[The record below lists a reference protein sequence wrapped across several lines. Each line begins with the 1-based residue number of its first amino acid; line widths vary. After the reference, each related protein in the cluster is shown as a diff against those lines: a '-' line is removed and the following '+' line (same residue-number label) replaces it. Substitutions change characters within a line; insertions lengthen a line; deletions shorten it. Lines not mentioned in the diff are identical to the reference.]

1 MTPSLKQGEN
11 MKTRSISYVGIITLT
26 SCLSFS
32 VIAETTSQVYVQASE
47 GSFNN
52 AAINQL
58 YTKINQQRPNYVF
71 SGTPLQTF
79 TAAET
84 HSAFAFTALENS
96 TIKGNLVQA
105 TLKAIQE
112 YKVTEVKAAIRTPIE
127 MCLLRS
133 KTDVSAKQVLIQ
145 IASHPAALKQID
157 KWKSQYNALEEL
169 SIPKGTAEAA
179 RMVATGELPSGTGA
193 IGACML
199 EDLYPQLVVTEKSIQ
214 DNKDNRTLF
223 ALMKLTIRDLPIS
236 EKRANKELREVIL
249 KSEKLEN

>member
-1 MTPSLKQGEN
+1 
-11 MKTRSISYVGIITLT
+11 MKIRPTAYVGIITLA

-32 VIAETTSQVYVQASE
+32 VAAETTSPVYVQASE

-58 YTKINQQRPNYVF
+58 YTNSDQQRPDYVF

-79 TAAET
+79 VAAET

-112 YKVTEVKAAIRTPIE
+112 YKVIEVKAAIRTPIE

-133 KTDVSAKQVLIQ
+133 KTDISAKKTLIQ

-157 KWKSQYNALEEL
+157 NWKSQYSTLDEL

-214 DNKDNRTLF
+214 DNKDNRALF
-223 ALMKLTIRDLPIS
+223 ALMKLTKRDTPIS
-236 EKRANKELREVIL
+236 QKQADQELREVIH
-249 KSEKLEN
+249 KSTKLEN